1 MASTM
6 LDFPQ
11 PLGPMMQ
18 VNPLPLKVIWVFSQN
33 DLKPT
38 NSTLRSFSK
47 ISPLWPPPS
56 YAGSFQITE
65 ASAETGSDSWEGYE
79 LRQNR

>member
-6 LDFPQ
+6 LDLPQ

-18 VNPLPLKVIWVFSQN
+18 VTTAAEG
-33 DLKPT
+33 DLSLLT
-38 NSTLRSFSK
+38 ERFEAHQLDLRSFSK

-56 YAGSFQITE
+56 YAGSF
-65 ASAETGSDSWEGYE
+65 
-79 LRQNR
+79 

>member
-11 PLGPMMQ
+11 PLGPMMH
-18 VNPLPLKVIWVFSQN
+18 VSPLPLKVICVFSQN
-33 DLKPT
+33 DLNPT
-38 NSTLRSFSK
+38 SSTLRSFSK
-47 ISPLWPPPS
+47 ISPLWPPPD
-56 YAGSFQITE
+56 ARWVVNTTE
-65 ASAETGSDSWEGYE
+65 TSAETGSDSWEGRE